1 MNHRAKAIR
10 YDDERWTMMSWMKHN
25 KLAKT
30 IAASIAA
37 VGICFGA
44 TAVASA
50 VCRYPVT
57 SGSYSEGPYHVE
69 WSVQPTS
76 SYVRTQT
83 DYHNQYCY
91 AQQDRTQHSQTSRAL
106 AKQHCSASVSGGSSL
121 TQNDYVEYYQY

>member
-1 MNHRAKAIR
+1 
-10 YDDERWTMMSWMKHN
+10 MSWMKHN

-57 SGSYSEGPYHVE
+57 SAHI
-69 WSVQPTS
+69 
-76 SYVRTQT
+76 
-83 DYHNQYCY
+83 
-91 AQQDRTQHSQTSRAL
+91 AKAL
-106 AKQHCSASVSGGSSL
+106 IMLNGVCNRQVHM
-121 TQNDYVEYYQY
+121 

>member
-1 MNHRAKAIR
+1 
-10 YDDERWTMMSWMKHN
+10 MSWMKHN

-121 TQNDYVEYYQY
+121 ITPEFLRTFGFRP